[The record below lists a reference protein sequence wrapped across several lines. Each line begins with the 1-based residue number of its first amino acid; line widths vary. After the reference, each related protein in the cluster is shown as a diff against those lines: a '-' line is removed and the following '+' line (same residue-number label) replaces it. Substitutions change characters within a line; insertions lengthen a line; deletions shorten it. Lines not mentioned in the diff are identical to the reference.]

1 MDGTWWKKTSTY
13 QHYCKITSG
22 CQYWGYKNR
31 LKPRARI
38 PGFVWGKTTANLQML
53 LKKTLKHLP
62 ISLETIYWEWKSY
75 WKWPL
80 TVDLPIKMVI
90 FHCKRLPEGTSNHI
104 PQNPRFVCVPLP
116 TCWPLPPTIA
126 SIARGTESCHSQG
139 FCRVTS
145 KQAVGEDSIQRGAVS
160 KAACGWCLDM
170 FPRHLIGA

>member
-1 MDGTWWKKTSTY
+1 MSVLGIQKPVETKS
-13 QHYCKITSG
+13 QNPRICLREN
-22 CQYWGYKNR
+22 NR
-31 LKPRARI
+31 KP
-38 PGFVWGKTTANLQML
+38 PDVTE
-53 LKKTLKHLP
+53 KTLKHLP